1 MDSRRVRAITVE
13 RYGGPEVLKV
23 EERPTPSPG
32 PGALL
37 VDVAAAGVN
46 YRDIYE
52 RVGTVPREP
61 PLVAG
66 VESGGTVA

>member
-1 MDSRRVRAITVE
+1 VRAVSIDRFGGSDVLELVE
-13 RYGGPEVLKV
+13 LPA
-23 EERPTPSPG
+23 PTPG
-32 PGALL
+32 PRQLL
-37 VDVAAAGVN
+37 VDVGVAGVN